1 MEALLLL
8 ADAFILRDVADDAD
22 HAGKRAV
29 LIDGLALQE
38 APDIV
43 SIDLEVA
50 EPDFRGAP

>member
-50 EPDFRGAP
+50 EPP